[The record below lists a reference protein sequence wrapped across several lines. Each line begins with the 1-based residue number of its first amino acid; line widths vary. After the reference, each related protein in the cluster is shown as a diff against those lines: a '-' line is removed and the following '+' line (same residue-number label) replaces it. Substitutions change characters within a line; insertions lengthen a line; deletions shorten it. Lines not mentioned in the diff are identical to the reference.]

1 MRVYSFWRNTERVL
15 HNMYAMW
22 DSRGKQCQIYKL
34 GKARNNDC
42 DVTSVKPWP
51 THKEYCP
58 RCHERLLNEV
68 RPYILRRNAKT
79 GEFVYDYNGPLR
91 WKCWISPYTIKQ
103 TEVTKYKRRINY
115 ERLRKLFPNWEP
127 KQVALT
133 LKSRIAAYII
143 NIYSIYISIYYQ
155 LNRSSLFF
163 FLARLRA
170 EF

>member
-1 MRVYSFWRNTERVL
+1 MRAYSFWRNTERVL

-22 DSRGKQCQIYKL
+22 DSRGKQCQFYKL

-91 WKCWISPYTIKQ
+91 WKCWISPYTIKS
-103 TEVTKYKRRINY
+103 
-115 ERLRKLFPNWEP
+115 

-143 NIYSIYISIYYQ
+143 NIYTIYISIYYQ

-170 EF
+170 EFQKSGF